1 MLNPT
6 LENAYVAL
14 KTHGMRCISRA
25 ARKDSPA
32 WKCVFFLSH
41 FALKVLPKTFNEW
54 LNASKNYACP
64 NRLFIYLYVEFGWHG
79 DVRLLVKCAKTSAL
93 FPADSQGWQTW
104 CCRDWD
110 DKMSC
115 SFSELAV
122 ERFLYCCPRGKFLEE
137 ERLLSAAPLG
147 QPLEWGCC
155 WFWTRPGRAKETF
168 LS

>member
-6 LENAYVAL
+6 LENACFAL
-14 KTHGMRCISRA
+14 KTHGMRCINRA
-25 ARKDSPA
+25 ARKDSPSC
-32 WKCVFFLSH
+32 KCFLPIP
-41 FALKVLPKTFNEW
+41 LYIKVLPKTFNEW
-54 LNASKNYACP
+54 SNPLKNCACH

-79 DVRLLVKCAKTSAL
+79 DVRLLVQCAKTSAL
-93 FPADSQGWQTW
+93 FPADSQGWQTG

-115 SFSELAV
+115 SLSELAV
-122 ERFLYCCPRGKFLEE
+122 EWFLYCCPRGKFLEE
-137 ERLLSAAPLG
+137 ECLLNAAPLG

-155 WFWTRPGRAKETF
+155 WFWTSPERAKETF